1 MNREETFEEKAKED
15 FYKASEE
22 QDTYIARGIKLV
34 CTKLLDLITLA
45 SLNNLDLDV
54 ERRFSLMRN

>member
-1 MNREETFEEKAKED
+1 MEIQEISKDQAKED

-34 CTKLLDLITLA
+34 CTKLLDLVTLA
-45 SLNNLDLDV
+45 SFNNLDLDA

>member
-1 MNREETFEEKAKED
+1 MSKQESSEEKAKED
-15 FYKASEE
+15 VYKASEE

-34 CTKLLDLITLA
+34 CTKLLDLVTLV
-45 SLNNLDLDV
+45 SLNNLDIDS